1 MHAAPWLAIAVG
13 VAACGP
19 SATAPAN
26 PGTRAQATPAA
37 GHGDGD
43 GDGDGDGAGAGR
55 VASNV
60 LRGDYAGSRAC
71 SDCHGAI
78 YASWERSAMRGMTRD
93 AAGAVIRAPFDG
105 ATLRVG
111 ADTCTM
117 AMRDG
122 ARIMH
127 VDSPRLGPR
136 GETFRITKVIGG
148 RYREDFVGLD
158 ARGEEHVL
166 PATYVF
172 ATRSW
177 RYKGYS
183 VMVKERPE
191 MATRGRWSR
200 ECLPCH
206 NTLPLATMLYDDLD
220 PTVPAY
226 QGKLSDR
233 VLPRSRAW
241 TARAVD
247 EPGLARALD
256 DEIAFLGNAPPP
268 GDLHARLSAAA
279 IASEQHLDGP
289 HLIELGV
296 GCEACHNG
304 ARVHAETPELRP
316 AFDVRSP
323 LIAVAPPRGQAG
335 TRAQWINHTCA
346 KCHTVLFTHYEWTWE
361 GGVRNRNPGG
371 SSISSGE
378 GRDYQLGGCAS
389 QMACTT
395 CHDPHATD
403 PPARLAALATPAG
416 NATCTTCHAAFGS
429 AEAIARHTHHAAGS
443 AGTSCVAC
451 HMAKK
456 NMGLDYGLIRYHRIG
471 SPTDPRRVEADRPV
485 ECALCHA
492 DKSVEG
498 LVSTMERWWNKRYD
512 RGALRALYGDDLSVN
527 ALRATLERGKP
538 HEQAVAI
545 AVLGDAGD
553 RAAIPAITE
562 QLAHAYP
569 LVRYFAQRALQTLT
583 GAPVAIDV
591 GAPAAEVRRAAAAWL
606 GALKLAPV
614 TAAASRR

>member
-1 MHAAPWLAIAVG
+1 MVVRAGPWSVVGIVAWAVACHSPPQAPSKAAPPAV
-13 VAACGP
+13 
-19 SATAPAN
+19 APAL
-26 PGTRAQATPAA
+26 
-37 GHGDGD
+37 
-43 GDGDGDGAGAGR
+43 GAGSGAV

-60 LRGDYAGSRAC
+60 LRADYAGSRAC
-71 SDCHGAI
+71 ADCHGAI
-78 YASWERSAMRGMTRD
+78 FTAWESSAMRGMTRD
-93 AAGAVIRAPFDG
+93 ASDAVIRAPFDG

-111 ADTCTM
+111 PDTCTM
-117 AMRDG
+117 ELAGPSKTRVMRVVTPAG
-122 ARIMH
+122 
-127 VDSPRLGPR
+127 SQ
-136 GETFRITKVIGG
+136 TFRVTKVVGG

-172 ATRSW
+172 STRSW

-183 VMVKERPE
+183 VMVKERPR
-191 MATRGRWSR
+191 MSTTGRWSR

-206 NTLPLATMLYDDLD
+206 NTLPLATMLYDDID
-220 PTVPAY
+220 PRVPAY

-233 VLPRSRAW
+233 VLPRSKLWA
-241 TARAVD
+241 ARATD
-247 EPGLARALD
+247 AAGLERALA
-256 DEIAFLGNAPPP
+256 DEIAFLGNPPP
-268 GDLHARLSAAA
+268 APGGLHDSLAAA
-279 IASEQHLDGP
+279 ATANQDHLDGP
-289 HLIELGV
+289 HTIELGV

-304 ARVHAETPELRP
+304 SAAHVATPEQLP
-316 AFDVRSP
+316 AF
-323 LIAVAPPRGQAG
+323 AVQSSVIQVTPPHGQAG

-361 GGVRNRNPGG
+361 GGVRNKNPGG

-403 PPARLAALATPAG
+403 PPAKLAALATPAG
-416 NATCTTCHAAFGS
+416 NPTCTTCHPAYATADGL
-429 AEAIARHTHHAAGS
+429 ARHTHHAPGS

-451 HMAKK
+451 HMPKK

-471 SPTDPRRVEADRPV
+471 SPSEPRRVEGDRPV

-492 DKSVEG
+492 DQSVER
-498 LVSTMERWWNKRYD
+498 LVSTMEQWWGKHYD
-512 RGALRALYGDDLSVN
+512 RTALRALYGDDLSVN

-545 AVLGDAGD
+545 AVLGEARDPATR
-553 RAAIPAITE
+553 RAAIPLIAS
-562 QLAHAYP
+562 QLAHDYP
-569 LVRYFAQRALQTLT
+569 LIRYFAQRALQTLT

-591 GAPAAEVRRAAAAWL
+591 GAPADDVRRAAADWL
-606 GALKLAPV
+606 R
-614 TAAASRR
+614 AAAVRP